1 MHLIIKPA
9 NKPEMICRK
18 IRPKAT
24 KRLLQWTA
32 SSQILGSHLAR
43 RPTCAH
49 QDTLGKDRVKARP
62 VARSASARPRPL
74 RPGGRAPRPLLCS
87 LQNKSREIRLLRSLP
102 NKSCEIRPASAH
114 EQIQIQAGAPPPLPT
129 SPLAAYPISPWL
141 DYLIRTQASSSI
153 TGQIGEATCVPS

>member
-74 RPGGRAPRPLLCS
+74 RPGGRAPRPPLCS
-87 LQNKSREIRLLRSLP
+87 LQNKSR
-102 NKSCEIRPASAH
+102 EIRPASAH
-114 EQIQIQAGAPPPLPT
+114 EQIQIQAGAPPSLPT
-129 SPLAAYPISPWL
+129 SPLTAYPTSLWL